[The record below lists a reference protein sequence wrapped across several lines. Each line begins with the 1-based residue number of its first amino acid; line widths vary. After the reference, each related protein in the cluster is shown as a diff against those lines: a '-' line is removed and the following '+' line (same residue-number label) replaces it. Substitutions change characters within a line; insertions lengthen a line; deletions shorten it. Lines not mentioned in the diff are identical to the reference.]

1 MKPIRSFAL
10 LCALLL
16 PTAAVVATTGCKK
29 DEETLVEPAPAPTP
43 TPTPTP
49 AMALVPE
56 EDAGVDASD
65 AGDADADAAPKPSGP
80 DPVRACCNAIAGNMK
95 SAPPDQQFAYAAA
108 LATCNGLAASGQ
120 GRQALAQ
127 VRSALKGA
135 GVPASCQ

>member
-10 LCALLL
+10 LAALLL
-16 PTAAVVATTGCKK
+16 PTAALVLTVGCKK
-29 DEETLVEPAPAPTP
+29 EEETVAPAPAPTP

-65 AGDADADAAPKPSGP
+65 AGDADADAAPKASGP

-95 SAPPDQQFAYAAA
+95 SAPPDQQFAYASA
-108 LATCNGLAASGQ
+108 LATCNAAAASGQ
-120 GRQALAQ
+120 GRQALAA
-127 VRSALKGA
+127 VRSALKSA